1 MVGEGLYAKELVAE
15 LRRHA
20 SDHIRFPGAIYGA
33 DYRTLQRNA
42 LLYIQATEVGGTHPA
57 MIEAMA
63 SGGAVLAHDTPENRE
78 VGGDA
83 VRYFQL
89 RPVENLSGTLREC
102 LGRPAGLEKLRTSAR
117 ARARNRYRWE
127 AITSAYEN
135 LLAELS
141 R

>member
-1 MVGEGLYAKELVAE
+1 
-15 LRRHA
+15 
-20 SDHIRFPGAIYGA
+20 
-33 DYRTLQRNA
+33 
-42 LLYIQATEVGGTHPA
+42 

-102 LGRPAGLEKLRTSAR
+102 LGRPAELEKLRTGAR
-117 ARARNRYRWE
+117 ARAGNRYRWE